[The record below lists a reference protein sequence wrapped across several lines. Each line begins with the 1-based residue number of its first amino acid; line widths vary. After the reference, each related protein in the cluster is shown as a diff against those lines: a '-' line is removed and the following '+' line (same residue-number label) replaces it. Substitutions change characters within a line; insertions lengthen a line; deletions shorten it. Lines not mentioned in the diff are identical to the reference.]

1 MAILHRL
8 KPTTQIRPPAQR
20 PHQYLVRGVRKLLLL
35 ALFMAGFALLG
46 DGLYIKSKAVL
57 AQHLLQQAWQ
67 ETLTTKTPQKAW
79 SWADTYPVAE
89 ISLPDLAIDPV
100 IALRGSSG
108 EALAFAPG
116 HLENTAHPGQQGTAV
131 YAAHRDTHFAFLEN
145 IKATDIIQVKDPQGQ
160 DHRYKVDN
168 IRIARWDQS
177 GINSQNTS
185 KRIALVTCWPFNAQ
199 TPGPL
204 RYIVEGH
211 LIKNSTSD

>member
-1 MAILHRL
+1 MKILSSIKPALQIQWLVHYMA
-8 KPTTQIRPPAQR
+8 
-20 PHQYLVRGVRKLLLL
+20 RGTRKFLLL
-35 ALFMAGFALLG
+35 ALFMASFALVG
-46 DGLYIKSKAVL
+46 DGLYIKLKAVL

-67 ETLTTKTPQKAW
+67 ETLTTQKPQKAW

-89 ISLPDLAIDPV
+89 ISLPNLIIEPV

-116 HLENTAHPGQQGTAV
+116 HLENTALPGQQGTAV

-145 IKATDIIQVKDPQGQ
+145 IKATDIVKVKDPKGQ
-160 DHRYKVDN
+160 DHLYKVDN
-168 IRIARWDQS
+168 IRITKWDQS
-177 GINSQNTS
+177 GITNQNSS
-185 KRIALVTCWPFNAQ
+185 KRIALVTCWPFDAQ

-211 LIKNSTSD
+211 LIEDFSAD

>member
-1 MAILHRL
+1 MKTSSTI
-8 KPTTQIRPPAQR
+8 KPTLQIRRPFQR
-20 PHQYLVRGVRKLLLL
+20 PPQHLVRGVRKLLLL
-35 ALFMAGFALLG
+35 ALFMAGFALIG
-46 DGLYIKSKAVL
+46 DGLYIKLKAVL

-67 ETLTTKTPQKAW
+67 ETLTTQTPQKAW

-116 HLENTAHPGQQGTAV
+116 HLENTSRPGQQGTAV
-131 YAAHRDTHFAFLEN
+131 YAAHRDTHFAFLKN
-145 IKATDIIQVKDPQGQ
+145 IKATDIVKVKDARGR
-160 DHRYKVDN
+160 DHLYKVDN

-177 GINSQNTS
+177 GITNENAS

-211 LIKNSTSD
+211 LIKSLTSS

>member
-1 MAILHRL
+1 MA
-8 KPTTQIRPPAQR
+8 
-20 PHQYLVRGVRKLLLL
+20 RGTRKFLLL
-35 ALFMAGFALLG
+35 ALFMASFALVG
-46 DGLYIKSKAVL
+46 DGLYIKLKAVL

-67 ETLTTKTPQKAW
+67 ETLTTQKPQKAW

-89 ISLPDLAIDPV
+89 ISLPNLAIEPV

-116 HLENTAHPGQQGTAV
+116 HLENTALPGQQGTAV

-145 IKATDIIQVKDPQGQ
+145 IKATDIVKVKDPKGQ
-160 DHRYKVDN
+160 DHLYKVDN
-168 IRIARWDQS
+168 IRITKWDQS
-177 GINSQNTS
+177 GITNQNTS
-185 KRIALVTCWPFNAQ
+185 KRIALVTCWPFDAQ

-211 LIKNSTSD
+211 LIKDLSAD

>member
-1 MAILHRL
+1 MALSRDT
-8 KPTTQIRPPAQR
+8 KPASRKGWPVQHLA
-20 PHQYLVRGVRKLLLL
+20 RGTRKFLLL
-35 ALFMAGFALLG
+35 ALFITGFTLAG
-46 DGLYIKSKAVL
+46 DGLYIKLKAVL

-67 ETLTTKTPQKAW
+67 ETLTTQTPKKAW

-89 ISLPDLAIDPV
+89 ISLPNLAIEPV

-116 HLENTAHPGQQGTAV
+116 HLENTAQPGQQGTAV
-131 YAAHRDTHFAFLEN
+131 YAAHRDTHFTFLEK
-145 IKATDIIQVKDPQGQ
+145 IKATDIIKVKDPQGR
-160 DHRYKVDN
+160 DHFYRVDN
-168 IRIARWDQS
+168 IRIAKWDQS
-177 GINSQNTS
+177 GITNQNSS

-211 LIKNSTSD
+211 LLEKSLSD

>member
-1 MAILHRL
+1 MAITRDI
-8 KPTTQIRPPAQR
+8 KPAPQKEGPVQWPT
-20 PHQYLVRGVRKLLLL
+20 QYLARGTRKLLLL
-35 ALFMAGFALLG
+35 VLFITGFALIG
-46 DGLYIKSKAVL
+46 DGLYIKLKAVL

-67 ETLTTKTPQKAW
+67 ETLTTQTPQKAW

-89 ISLPDLAIDPV
+89 ISFPELAIDPV

-116 HLENTAHPGQQGTAV
+116 HLENTALPGQQGTAV
-131 YAAHRDTHFAFLEN
+131 YAAHRDTHFAYLEN
-145 IKATDIIQVKDPQGQ
+145 IKATDIIKVKDPQGR
-160 DHRYKVDN
+160 DHLYKVDN
-168 IRIARWDQS
+168 IRISKWDQS
-177 GINSQNTS
+177 GITNQNPS

-211 LIKNSTSD
+211 LIESRLAD